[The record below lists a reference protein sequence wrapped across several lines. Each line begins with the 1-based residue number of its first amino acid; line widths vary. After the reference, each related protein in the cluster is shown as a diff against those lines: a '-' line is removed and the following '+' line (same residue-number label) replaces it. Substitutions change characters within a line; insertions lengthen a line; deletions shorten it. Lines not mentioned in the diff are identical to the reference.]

1 MAQRDYYEILGVSRS
16 ASSDE
21 IKRAYRKLVKQYHPD
36 INDGPD
42 ADTRIKE
49 INEAYEV
56 LSDTQKRA
64 AYDRFGHAGVSGAA
78 GAGGYGPA
86 GGAGFTDI
94 GDIFE
99 EIFGGG
105 FGFGRG
111 GRRNGPMR
119 GADIRFDLTIEFEEA
134 VKGTE
139 KEIEVTRHETC
150 PRCHG
155 SGAEP
160 GTHPMKCP
168 TCNGMGQVRQRQQTI
183 FGTFVN
189 VTTCPR
195 CKGTGEVITTPCRE
209 CHGTG
214 QVQVTRRLRVKIPAG
229 VQSGTR
235 IRLPGEGEPG
245 QRGGQPGNL
254 YVFIDV
260 KPHPLFQ
267 RLDDDILLE
276 LPINI
281 AQAVMGAEVEVP
293 TLDGTKIVKIQPGTQ
308 PGKVLRLRGLGVPHL
323 RGSGRG
329 DMLITVNVRIPKNSE
344 LTDEQRELFQKLAE
358 TLSPVPVED
367 RGEHGGF
374 FDRMKEALG
383 LS

>member
-1 MAQRDYYEILGVSRS
+1 MAQRDYYEILGVSRTAS
-16 ASSDE
+16 ADE

-36 INDGPD
+36 IYDGPD
-42 ADTRIKE
+42 ADARIKE

-56 LSDTQKRA
+56 LGDDQKRA

-78 GAGGYGPA
+78 GGGGYGPA
-86 GGAGFTDI
+86 GGGFTDI

-99 EIFGGG
+99 EIFGAG

-111 GRRNGPMR
+111 GGGRKQGPIR
-119 GADIRFDLTIEFEEA
+119 GADIRYDLTIEFEEA
-134 VKGTE
+134 VMGAE
-139 KEIEVTRHETC
+139 KEIEVTRHEVC

-195 CKGTGEVITTPCRE
+195 CKGTGEIVTTPCRE

-214 QVQVTRRLRVKIPAG
+214 QVEVTRRLRVKIPAG
-229 VQSGTR
+229 VQDGTR

-245 QRGGQPGNL
+245 QRGGQPHDGTP
-254 YVFIDV
+254 YGQ
-260 KPHPLFQ
+260 HPL
-267 RLDDDILLE
+267 
-276 LPINI
+276 P
-281 AQAVMGAEVEVP
+281 
-293 TLDGTKIVKIQPGTQ
+293 
-308 PGKVLRLRGLGVPHL
+308 RLRRAGQKDPGRHRRAGAHFDGPGEPRRRR
-323 RGSGRG
+323 RGPAR
-329 DMLITVNVRIPKNSE
+329 R
-344 LTDEQRELFQKLAE
+344 LADNMTCKIE
-358 TLSPVPVED
+358 KFWYT
-367 RGEHGGF
+367 
-374 FDRMKEALG
+374 
-383 LS
+383 